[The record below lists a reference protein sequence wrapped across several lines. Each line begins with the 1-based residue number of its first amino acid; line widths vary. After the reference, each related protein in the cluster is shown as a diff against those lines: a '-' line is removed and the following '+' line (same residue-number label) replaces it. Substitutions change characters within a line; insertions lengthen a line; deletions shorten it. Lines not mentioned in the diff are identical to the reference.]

1 MLVYHVATAA
11 DWAAARREGRYT
23 TSTRG
28 RTLEQEGF
36 VHASRA
42 DQWRGVH
49 ARFYADVTEPL
60 VLLEIDTALLGCP
73 VVEEPG
79 EPGGHETFPHL
90 YGPVPVTAV
99 VRAVPLEDA
108 LAATSFSGLF
118 LREVLRNAALGLLL
132 VTLAG
137 LGGVLV
143 GGPDGGPE
151 TLAGAAAGLAVGLLA
166 VWLLLRRGGDQGRS
180 GRGAP

>member
-11 DWAAARREGRYT
+11 DWATARREGRYT

-49 ARFYADVTEPL
+49 ARFYADVEEPL

-79 EPGGHETFPHL
+79 EPGGTETFPHL
-90 YGPVPVTAV
+90 YGPVPVGAV
-99 VRAVPLEDA
+99 VRVVPLEEA
-108 LAATSFSGLF
+108 LAATSFSALF
-118 LREVLRNAALGLLL
+118 LREVLRNAALGLVVVLL
-132 VTLAG
+132 SALGALA
-137 LGGVLV
+137 V

-151 TLAGAAAGLAVGLLA
+151 TLAGAAAGLAMGLVA
-166 VWLLLRRGGDQGRS
+166 VWLLLRRG
-180 GRGAP
+180 RGGA

>member
-1 MLVYHVATAA
+1 MA
-11 DWAAARREGRYT
+11 
-23 TSTRG
+23 
-28 RTLEQEGF
+28 
-36 VHASRA
+36 
-42 DQWRGVH
+42 
-49 ARFYADVTEPL
+49 
-60 VLLEIDTALLGCP
+60 
-73 VVEEPG
+73 
-79 EPGGHETFPHL
+79 
-90 YGPVPVTAV
+90 AV

-151 TLAGAAAGLAVGLLA
+151 TLAGAAAGLALGLLA
-166 VWLLLRRGGDQGRS
+166 VWLLLRRGK
-180 GRGAP
+180 GRGGNGRGTP